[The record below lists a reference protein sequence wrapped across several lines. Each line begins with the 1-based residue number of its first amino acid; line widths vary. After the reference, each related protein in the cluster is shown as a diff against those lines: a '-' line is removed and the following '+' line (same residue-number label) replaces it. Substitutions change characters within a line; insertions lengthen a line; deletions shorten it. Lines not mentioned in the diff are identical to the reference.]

1 MSRSDM
7 LSDLRHGLYLV
18 RSVRVNLHS
27 EGAWLVYF
35 SNSGD
40 LLLGDV
46 SLRKRVMRGLV
57 QTKMAD
63 LSDQGRVVA
72 SGSFNLAVIY
82 GSCGLSDS
90 SPSCLLFSSFGSHSA
105 LSTQELAQ
113 FGLVSPLWFSK
124 GALGESVLGM
134 VDFLAVWESF
144 QMMCNVVYKP
154 GSLGVS
160 TGNTPLFFIEC
171 LVDCDG
177 YKLCGVHRK
186 LATLEATREISASK
200 KMRRTS
206 LSRDHRDREEC
217 VSSVMEKFR
226 DLNLD
231 DTLES
236 VGEDDDDGV
245 IVTLL
250 HQVKDLEK
258 KLKEW
263 KAWALKKA
271 MQVAQKVNDELA
283 ELKNGIVKEKKLKLH
298 DAIIAEKEKV
308 LPQITQDEKE
318 NEAKREQEQ
327 GQEQKVKEPTLAQ
340 VEEEKRSK
348 QAAEAHN
355 KRKLEILRLK
365 IELEFQQQK
374 DDHQT

>member
-1 MSRSDM
+1 MKSLLKRSI
-7 LSDLRHGLYLV
+7 V
-18 RSVRVNLHS
+18 S
-27 EGAWLVYF
+27 ET
-35 SNSGD
+35 SGD
-40 LLLGDV
+40 NV
-46 SLRKRVMRGLV
+46 SC
-57 QTKMAD
+57 TD
-63 LSDQGRVVA
+63 LA
-72 SGSFNLAVIY
+72 SVDT
-82 GSCGLSDS
+82 CGH
-90 SPSCLLFSSFGSHSA
+90 P
-105 LSTQELAQ
+105 
-113 FGLVSPLWFSK
+113 
-124 GALGESVLGM
+124 
-134 VDFLAVWESF
+134 
-144 QMMCNVVYKP
+144 
-154 GSLGVS
+154 
-160 TGNTPLFFIEC
+160 
-171 LVDCDG
+171 
-177 YKLCGVHRK
+177 R
-186 LATLEATREISASK
+186 ISG
-200 KMRRTS
+200 
-206 LSRDHRDREEC
+206 DREEC

-283 ELKNGIVKEKKLKLH
+283 ELKNGIGKLAVDELTVKILSEMENALRKATCQYDTANAIKLKLH